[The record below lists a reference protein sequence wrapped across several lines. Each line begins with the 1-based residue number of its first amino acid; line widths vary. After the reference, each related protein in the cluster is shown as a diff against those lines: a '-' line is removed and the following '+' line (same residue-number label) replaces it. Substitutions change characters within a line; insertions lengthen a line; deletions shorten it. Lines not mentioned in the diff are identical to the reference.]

1 MPDPHRVLII
11 GLDGMSP
18 EALAMV
24 TARGAMP
31 TLASLRDR
39 SAGGVLE
46 STVPPFTCPA
56 WPTMCTGVGPG
67 RHGIF
72 SFIHREWEGG
82 RKAARIAASTDLAA
96 PRFWQLAAEAGRR
109 TAVLYVPTMYPAD
122 HVEPLFVS
130 GFPAPDRPGVG
141 AVYPPQAEA
150 ALREAIPDLQETN
163 VHMQVRPRADE
174 SPEEAGLRQVREH
187 ADAEARR
194 VTAAFDLA
202 AREPLDVA
210 MVVFSFPDRV
220 FHPYYGCVVTEGDDA
235 PPEHLALRAGIDAGF
250 TRIDDAIRQLLERFG
265 EPATVLVVSDHGF
278 CRKRGAFYVG
288 ECLRQAG
295 LLRPAGLR
303 YLLSRLTNRSGRV
316 DDACENLLADDPWV
330 DPSID
335 WRKTKV
341 FPAHD
346 HERGL
351 FVNRAGAG
359 PSGTV
364 AAEEADDVLERAREA
379 VLAVRDPETGERP
392 VRAARRREE
401 VYHGPYVDR
410 APDLL
415 LEMET
420 GWHLRRKLASRRR
433 GKTPLRRSE
442 GVMGIHH
449 PDGILLVAGSAVRDG
464 AAFERA
470 GIADVAATVLAL
482 VDLAPAE
489 APDGRVLDEVVD
501 CPRPRTTVTYTAPAE
516 SDRAGYS
523 AEDEA
528 EVARRL
534 EDLGYL

>member
-1 MPDPHRVLII
+1 MADPQRVLVI

-18 EALAMV
+18 EALAAL

-31 TLASLRDR
+31 TLAALPDR
-39 SAGGVLE
+39 GVGGVLE

-67 RHGIF
+67 RHGVF
-72 SFIHREWEGG
+72 SFIHRRPQRG
-82 RKAARIAASTDLAA
+82 RDGARIVASTDLAA

-109 TAVLYVPTMYPAD
+109 AAVLYVPTMYPAD
-122 HVEPLFVS
+122 AVEPLFVS
-130 GFPAPDRPGVG
+130 GFPAPDRPDAG
-141 AVYPPQAEA
+141 AVYPSEAEA
-150 ALREAIPDLQETN
+150 PLRRAVPALQESN
-163 VHMQVRPRADE
+163 VFMQVRPAPGE
-174 SPEEAGLRQVREH
+174 SPHDARLRHIRAH
-187 ADAEARR
+187 AEAEAAR
-194 VTAAFDLA
+194 VTQTFDLA
-202 AREPLDVA
+202 ARERLDLA

-220 FHPYYGCVVTEGDDA
+220 FHPYYGCVVAGEDA
-235 PPEHLALRAGIDAGF
+235 PADWLALREGLDAGF
-250 TRIDDAIRQLLERFG
+250 ARIDGVIGHLLERFG

-278 CRKRGAFYVG
+278 TRKRGAFYVG

-295 LLRPAGLR
+295 LLKPAGWR
-303 YLLSRLTNRSGRV
+303 YLLSRLARRAGSK
-316 DDACENLLADDPWV
+316 DARQSLVAEDPWA

-335 WRKTKV
+335 WRKTQV

-351 FVNRAGAG
+351 FVNLAGRG
-359 PSGTV
+359 PTGV
-364 AAEEADDVLERAREA
+364 VPADARDAVLDRAREA

-392 VRAARRREE
+392 VRAVRRREA
-401 VYHGPYVDR
+401 VYRGPFVDR

-433 GKTPLRRSE
+433 GRTPLRRSDT
-442 GVMGIHH
+442 MAGIHH
-449 PDGILLVAGSAVRDG
+449 PDGILLASGPAVRPG
-464 AAFERA
+464 AALERPQ
-470 GIADVAATVLAL
+470 IPDIAATVLAL
-482 VDLAPAE
+482 AGLAPGE
-489 APDGRVLDEVVD
+489 ALDGRCLDEVFDV
-501 CPRPRTTVTYTAPAE
+501 PAGPVTVRGTAAGRSE
-516 SDRAGYS
+516 GSGYS